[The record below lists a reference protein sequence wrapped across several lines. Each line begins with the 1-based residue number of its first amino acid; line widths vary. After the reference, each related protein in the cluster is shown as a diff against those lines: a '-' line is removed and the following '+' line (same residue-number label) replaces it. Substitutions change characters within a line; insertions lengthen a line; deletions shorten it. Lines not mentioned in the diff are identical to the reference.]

1 MAGTAVVVLTID
13 AAAGRGLLIYL
24 CSAADRLEKAAFCT
38 FFQPFPVA
46 QTAPFMGQPFP
57 PERRNC
63 STDSRVCYISGCHP
77 LYKGI
82 TH

>member
-46 QTAPFMGQPFP
+46 QTAHLWGNLSHQNAGIAAQIQGCATFP
-57 PERRNC
+57 AAIR
-63 STDSRVCYISGCHP
+63 STKV
-77 LYKGI
+77 
-82 TH
+82 